1 MVKKKVN
8 RSVERSRDKKAPN
21 ITQTTSVN
29 VKIVPE
35 ALKPKKKKKRKGPSK
50 KKKIIEQIKEALDML
65 AKLKEE
71 AKEKGITI
79 PAELGELPTDADSLK
94 TLEQLQGL
102 LSELKNKNT
111 KISEIVRG
119 QGQSSAVADQIGRTG
134 QNIFQEAQG
143 QVFGGGTFP
152 AQYRLPNTGL
162 VPTFTPAITL
172 PSGQVT
178 TGPQQ
183 GQPALPAPPVRP
195 AIMPSDP
202 DTRVVK
208 PQSKTTRD
216 QELIMKQIADI
227 KKDLQEKLKKQLKD
241 KKITEK
247 EFKDKM
253 AQAQQQATVKERA
266 TLKAVMGPEANKDY
280 VDIMST
286 VTSYRTKV
294 RAFKGT
300 TITGKEADDIKDLGQ
315 EGITK
320 IQRFKQKYPELVTAH
335 PELFEFNSQ
344 MDFLEADPVAVV
356 AEEQG
361 VTVKETG
368 ILKATEGELKQ
379 RIEDLNQ
386 NTQQLQEDFDR
397 FKAREKRT
405 GETISPAEAKQLK
418 QQATKLKQAEKAI
431 DDIIRQGAIMSPDI
445 RLLTEPENL
454 KQKVTTLSNEIE
466 RLQITVVKPQKNMNI
481 QNAIY
486 RLLAFSTQAVPNMKI
501 GSQYSKDSMKA
512 DMRLINGGGMADN
525 KIFNSYANNSVD
537 QTREVANV
545 VNQFLNTA
553 DPDMGYDRQFEGK
566 DYQIGKGGQPSGA
579 PPRGRS
585 MRRMVAPAQDVV
597 QNIAKPPAKAQDV
610 IQNIGFGAAVGGDLE
625 AIPEMAF

>member
-50 KKKIIEQIKEALDML
+50 KKKIIAQIKQALDEL
-65 AKLKEE
+65 AQLKEE

-79 PAELGELPTDADSLK
+79 PAELGELPTDADDLK

-102 LSELKNKNT
+102 LAELKSKNA
-111 KISEIVRG
+111 KINDIIRG
-119 QGQSSAVADQIGRTG
+119 QGQSGAVADQIGRTR

-152 AQYRLPNTGL
+152 ASYRLPNTGL

-178 TGPQQ
+178 TRAPQ
-183 GQPALPAPPVRP
+183 GQPTPALPATPARP
-195 AIMPSDP
+195 AIMPPDP
-202 DTRVVK
+202 DTRTVK

-216 QELIMKQIADI
+216 QEIIMKQIADI

-266 TLKAVMGPEANKDY
+266 TLRAVMGPEANKDY

-294 RAFKGT
+294 RAFKGS

-344 MDFLEADPVAVV
+344 IEFLEADPVALV
-356 AEEQG
+356 AQEQG
-361 VTVKETG
+361 RTVKETG
-368 ILKATEGELKQ
+368 IIKATEDELKQ

-397 FKAREKRT
+397 FKARQRST

-431 DDIIRQGAIMSPDI
+431 DDIIRQQGPISGDI

-454 KQKVTTLSNEIE
+454 KQKITNMANEIE
-466 RLQITVVKPQKNMNI
+466 KIQVTVAPVQKNMKI

-486 RLLAFSTQAVPNMKI
+486 RLLAFTSQAVPDMRI
-501 GSQYSKDSMKA
+501 GSQYQKETMKA

-525 KIFNSYANNSVD
+525 KIFNSYANNSTD
-537 QTREVANV
+537 QIREVANV

-553 DPDMGYDRQFEGK
+553 DPDMKYDRQFEGK
-566 DYQIGKGGQPSGA
+566 DYQIGKGGMPSGSGGS
-579 PPRGRS
+579 GRRN
-585 MRRMVAPAQDVV
+585 MRRMMPS
-597 QNIAKPPAKAQDV
+597 NP
-610 IQNIGFGAAVGGDLE
+610 IQNIGFGAVVGGDLD

>member
-29 VKIVPE
+29 IKIVPE
-35 ALKPKKKKKRKGPSK
+35 ALKPKKKKKRKGTSK
-50 KKKIIEQIKEALDML
+50 KKKVIEQIKQALNEL
-65 AKLKEE
+65 AQLKEE
-71 AKEKGITI
+71 AKEKGVTI
-79 PAELGELPTDADSLK
+79 PAELGELPTDADDLK

-102 LSELKNKNT
+102 LAELKNKNA
-111 KISEIVRG
+111 KINDIVRG
-119 QGQSSAVADQIGRTG
+119 QGQSGAAADQIGRTR

-162 VPTFTPAITL
+162 VPTFTPALTL

-178 TGPQQ
+178 TTRAQQ

-195 AIMPSDP
+195 AIMPPDP
-202 DTRVVK
+202 DSRVVK

-227 KKDLQEKLKKQLKD
+227 KKDLQERLKKQLKD
-241 KKITEK
+241 GKITKK
-247 EFKDKM
+247 EFTDKM
-253 AQAQQQATVKERA
+253 SQAQQQATVKERS
-266 TLKAVMGPEANKDY
+266 TLRAVMGPEANKDY
-280 VDIMST
+280 IEIMSN
-286 VTSYRTKV
+286 VTAYRTKV
-294 RAFKGT
+294 RGFKGT
-300 TITGKEADDIKDLGQ
+300 TITGKEADDIKDLGN
-315 EGITK
+315 EGLTK
-320 IQRFKQKYPELVTAH
+320 IMRFKQKYPELVAAH
-335 PELFEFNSQ
+335 PELFEFNSTIE
-344 MDFLEADPVAVV
+344 FLNADPVAVV
-356 AEEQG
+356 AQEQG

-368 ILKATEGELKQ
+368 ILKATEDELKQ

-397 FKAREKRT
+397 FKTRQKST

-431 DDIIRQGAIMSPDI
+431 DDIIRKQGPISGDV

-454 KQKVTTLSNEIE
+454 KQKITTMANEIE
-466 RLQITVVKPQKNMNI
+466 KIQVTVVPVQKNMKI

-486 RLLAFSTQAVPNMKI
+486 RLLAFTSQAIPDMKI
-501 GSQYSKDSMKA
+501 GSQYQKETMKA

-525 KIFNSYANNSVD
+525 SVFNSYANNSGD

-553 DPDMGYDRQFEGK
+553 DPDMKYDRQFEGK
-566 DYQIGKGGQPSGA
+566 NYQIGKGGMPSGGGSG
-579 PPRGRS
+579 RRS
-585 MRRMVAPAQDVV
+585 MRRMM
-597 QNIAKPPAKAQDV
+597 PPPQATFHD
-610 IQNIGFGAAVGGDLE
+610 NLGFGASIGGGLAE
-625 AIPEMAF
+625 VPEMAF